1 MIYANR
7 RASGLIPPTNIQPL
21 MKSLQSWRSGSSAES
36 RICNFIVGNAAVCRL
51 AATMAG
57 SFAQIFR
64 CVFADKLPGFDL
76 SKVQVGSSN

>member
-36 RICNFIVGNAAVCRL
+36 RICNFIWKCGGLPTRRYDGWEFC
-51 AATMAG
+51 TDFSMC
-57 SFAQIFR
+57 FR
-64 CVFADKLPGFDL
+64 
-76 SKVQVGSSN
+76 